1 MKRRCFDDLSLDRKR
16 LGEPAQACPS
26 TGGFTPM
33 NCVNADDL
41 GTDRERMAK
50 RRRAMGP
57 FSEAHHSQPESH
69 VQQSTDCAGK
79 LDAQDAPT

>member
-1 MKRRCFDDLSLDRKR
+1 
-16 LGEPAQACPS
+16 
-26 TGGFTPM
+26 M
-33 NCVNADDL
+33 NCVNVDDL
-41 GTDRERMAK
+41 ATDRERMAK
-50 RRRAMGP
+50 RIRVMGA